1 MTSKKLTCNARTVL
15 DFRLQARGSEMK
27 ATVLRAGVALAIIA
41 GAIAAAVVISRAVV
55 GSRIVANSGA
65 SAPTIRIAEH
75 RQPRIDALNKSVP
88 RIEKQLGVIIEVV
101 EYPSPEKDYLSKL
114 LTELGAGNA
123 PDLFTANFDSDVP
136 DMVSAGYLAP
146 ITAEV
151 KAWDGYDQLFD
162 VAKKLSTSADGQ
174 IYVLD
179 SMLLVEQIYFRRD
192 LLDKAGISTAQP
204 ANWKDLLDRA
214 REIKAKTGKYGLLL
228 PAGISWGPGTFSE
241 GFALFV
247 PGSKTPQIA
256 NDDGTLNL
264 NGEGVRDIF
273 RLYKSLIDEDLMPI
287 KPLLGPEPWVI
298 PKYVMFP
305 AGDLLATTCGTW
317 CYIYDWGKDSKN
329 PVPDVTKNVGT
340 WAVPGTDGGSSVK
353 ISGSNIWAVN
363 AKSAHLGLTKK
374 VLLALCSV
382 DATVAYAQVIGNIPA
397 RKDAADNKN
406 FQALTELVPVFK
418 NVDNGTF
425 LKSAPGFSVV
435 SEGVARATEA
445 LLRKQT
451 DAAGAQAILVKY
463 VKDLLGDNV
472 VK

>member
-1 MTSKKLTCNARTVL
+1 
-15 DFRLQARGSEMK
+15 MK
-27 ATVLRAGVALAIIA
+27 STALRAGLSLAIMSV
-41 GAIAAAVVISRAVV
+41 AIWGTIVIWGGRA
-55 GSRIVANSGA
+55 ISGA
-65 SAPTIRIAEH
+65 SAKTIRIAEH
-75 RQPRIDALNKSVP
+75 RQARIDALNKSIP
-88 RIEKQLGVIIEVV
+88 SIEKQLGVTIEVV
-101 EYPSPEKDYLSKL
+101 EYPAPEKDYTSKL

-123 PDLFTANFDSDVP
+123 PDLFTISSDSDVP
-136 DMVSAGYLAP
+136 DMASAGYLAP

-151 KAWDGYDQLFD
+151 KAWGGYDQLFE
-162 VAKKLSTSADGQ
+162 VAKKLSTNADGQ
-174 IYVLD
+174 IYALN
-179 SMLLVEQIYFRRD
+179 SMLAVQQLYFRRD

-204 ANWKDLLDRA
+204 TSWNDLLDRA
-214 REIKAKTGKYGLLL
+214 REIKAKSGKYGLLL
-228 PAGISWGPGTFSE
+228 PAGIGWGAEAFRE

-264 NGEGVRDIF
+264 NGQGIRDIF
-273 RLYKSLIDEDLMPI
+273 GLYKSLIDEDLMPI
-287 KPLLGPEPWVI
+287 EPLLGPEPWVI
-298 PKYVMFP
+298 PKYTMFP

-340 WAVPGTDGGSSVK
+340 WAVPGMDGGSSVTV
-353 ISGSNIWAVN
+353 SGENIWAVN
-363 AKSAHLGLTKK
+363 ARSPHLALAKK
-374 VLLALCSV
+374 VLLALSSV
-382 DATVAYAQVIGNIPA
+382 DATVAYAQLLGNIPA
-397 RKDAADNKN
+397 RKDAADNKD
-406 FQALTELVPVFK
+406 FQALTELVPVLK
-418 NVDNGTF
+418 NVENGAF

-463 VKDLLGDNV
+463 VKDLLGDKV

>member
-1 MTSKKLTCNARTVL
+1 MKL
-15 DFRLQARGSEMK
+15 
-27 ATVLRAGVALAIIA
+27 TVLRAGITVGLIA
-41 GAIAAAVVISRAVV
+41 GAIAAAVVISRSGT
-55 GSRIVANSGA
+55 GSHAGSGSAA
-65 SAPTIRIAEH
+65 SIATIRIAEH
-75 RQPRIDALNKSVP
+75 RQPRIDALNKVIP
-88 RIEKQLGVIIEVV
+88 AIEKQLGVLIEVI
-101 EYPSPEKDYLSKL
+101 EYPAPEKDYLSKL

-123 PDLFTANFDSDVP
+123 PDVFTANFDSDVP
-136 DMVSAGYLAP
+136 DMASAGYLAP
-146 ITAEV
+146 MTAEV
-151 KAWDGYDQLFD
+151 KSWDGYPQLFD
-162 VAKKLSTSADGQ
+162 AAKKLSTSADGQ
-174 IYVLD
+174 IYALD
-179 SMLLVEQIYFRRD
+179 SMLLVQQLYFRRD

-228 PAGISWGPGTFSE
+228 PAGISWGPGAFNE
-241 GFALFV
+241 GFTLFL
-247 PGSKTPQIA
+247 PGSKTPQIV

-287 KPLLGPEPWVI
+287 NPLLGPEPWVI

-329 PVPDVTKNVGT
+329 PVPDVAKNVGT
-340 WAVPGTDGGSSVK
+340 WAVPGMNGGLSVA
-353 ISGSNIWAVN
+353 ISGSGIWAVN
-363 AKSAHLGLTKK
+363 AKSAHLDLSKK

-382 DATVAYAQVIGNIPA
+382 DATVTYAGLLGNIPA
-397 RKDAADNKN
+397 RRDAADNKD
-406 FQALTELVPVFK
+406 FQALTELLPVLK
-418 NVDNGTF
+418 DVDKGAFERST
-425 LKSAPGFSVV
+425 PGFSVV

-463 VKDLLGDNV
+463 VKDLLGDNA

>member
-1 MTSKKLTCNARTVL
+1 
-15 DFRLQARGSEMK
+15 MK
-27 ATVLRAGVALAIIA
+27 SAVLRAGVTVGLIA
-41 GAIAAAVVISRAVV
+41 GAIVVAVVIWRGM
-55 GSRIVANSGA
+55 GSRTAAGSGA
-65 SAPTIRIAEH
+65 SVATIRIAEH
-75 RQPRIDALNKSVP
+75 RQPRIDALNKAIP
-88 RIEKQLGVIIEVV
+88 RIEKQLGVIIEVI
-101 EYPSPEKDYLSKL
+101 EYPAPEKDYLSKL

-123 PDLFTANFDSDVP
+123 PDLFTANFDSDIP

-151 KAWDGYDQLFD
+151 KAWDGYPQLFD

-174 IYVLD
+174 IYALD
-179 SMLLVEQIYFRRD
+179 SMLLVQQLYFRRD
-192 LLDKAGISTAQP
+192 LLEKAGISTAQP
-204 ANWKDLLDRA
+204 TSWKDLLDRA

-228 PAGISWGPGTFSE
+228 PAGISWGPGAFNE
-241 GFALFV
+241 GFTLFV
-247 PGSKTPQIA
+247 PGSKTPQIV

-287 KPLLGPEPWVI
+287 NPLLGPEPWVI

-305 AGDLLATTCGTW
+305 AGDLMATTCGTW

-340 WAVPGTDGGSSVK
+340 WAVPGMEGGLSVT

-363 AKSAHLGLTKK
+363 AKSAHVDLTKK
-374 VLLALCSV
+374 VLLALSSV
-382 DATVAYAQVIGNIPA
+382 DATVNYAALVGNIPA
-397 RKDAADNKN
+397 RRDVADDKD
-406 FQALTELVPVFK
+406 FQALTELVPVLK
-418 NVDNGTF
+418 NVDNGIF
-425 LKSAPGFSVV
+425 LRSTPGYSVV

-463 VKDLLGDNV
+463 VKDLLGDDA

>member
-1 MTSKKLTCNARTVL
+1 
-15 DFRLQARGSEMK
+15 MK
-27 ATVLRAGVALAIIA
+27 ATVYRAGVTLAVIA
-41 GAIAAAVVISRAVV
+41 GAILVATVISRAIV
-55 GSRIVANSGA
+55 GSRVVTNSGA

-75 RQPRIDALNKSVP
+75 RQPRIAALNKSIP
-88 RIEKQLGVIIEVV
+88 SIEKRLGVIIEVV
-101 EYPSPEKDYLSKL
+101 EYPAPEKDYLSKL
-114 LTELGAGNA
+114 LTELAAGNA

-136 DMVSAGYLAP
+136 DMVSAGYLALL
-146 ITAEV
+146 TAEV
-151 KAWDGYDQLFD
+151 KAWDGYDRLFD
-162 VAKKLSTSADGQ
+162 VAKRLSTSADGE
-174 IYVLD
+174 IYALD
-179 SMLLVEQIYFRRD
+179 SMLLVQQIYFRRD
-192 LLDKAGISTAQP
+192 LLEKAGISTAQP
-204 ANWKDLLDRA
+204 TNWKDLLDRA

-228 PAGISWGPGTFSE
+228 PAGISWGPGAFNE

-256 NDDGTLNL
+256 NGDNTLNL

-273 RLYKSLIDEDLMPI
+273 GLYKSLIDEDLMPI
-287 KPLLGPEPWVI
+287 EPLLGPEPWII
-298 PKYVMFP
+298 PKYTMFP
-305 AGDLLATTCGTW
+305 AGDLMATTCGTW

-340 WAVPGTDGGSSVK
+340 WAVPGTDGGSSVT

-363 AKSAHLGLTKK
+363 AKSAHLDVTKK

-382 DATVAYAQVIGNIPA
+382 DATVVYAGLVGNIPA
-397 RKDAADNKN
+397 RQDAADNKD
-406 FQALTELVPVFK
+406 FRALTELVPVLK
-418 NVDNGTF
+418 NVGHGTF
-425 LKSAPGFSVV
+425 LKSAPGYSVV

-463 VKDLLGDNV
+463 VKDLLGDNA

>member
-1 MTSKKLTCNARTVL
+1 
-15 DFRLQARGSEMK
+15 MK
-27 ATVLRAGVALAIIA
+27 ITVLRAGVELIA
-41 GAIAAAVVISRAVV
+41 CAAAAAVLISCSGSGTGSRA
-55 GSRIVANSGA
+55 GA
-65 SAPTIRIAEH
+65 DSAASVPTIRIAEH
-75 RQPRIDALNKSVP
+75 RQPRIDALNRAIPK
-88 RIEKQLGVIIEVV
+88 IEKQLGVVIEVI
-101 EYPSPEKDYLSKL
+101 EYPAPEKDYLSKL

-146 ITAEV
+146 MTAEV
-151 KAWDGYDQLFD
+151 KAWDGYAQLFD

-174 IYVLD
+174 IYALD
-179 SMLLVEQIYFRRD
+179 SMLLVQQLYFRRD

-204 ANWKDLLDRA
+204 TSWKDLLDRA

-228 PAGISWGPGTFSE
+228 PAGMSWGPGAFNE
-241 GFALFV
+241 GFILFV
-247 PGSKTPQIA
+247 PGSKTPQIV
-256 NDDGTLNL
+256 NQDGTLNL
-264 NGEGVRDIF
+264 NGQGVRDIF
-273 RLYKSLIDEDLMPI
+273 RLYKTLIDEELMPVG
-287 KPLLGPEPWVI
+287 PLLGPEPWVI

-305 AGDLLATTCGTW
+305 AGDLMATTCGTW

-340 WAVPGTDGGSSVK
+340 WAVPGMDGGLSVS

-363 AKSAHLGLTKK
+363 AKSAHLDLTKK

-382 DATVAYAQVIGNIPA
+382 ETTVAYAGLVGNIPA
-397 RKDAADNKN
+397 RRDAADNKD
-406 FQALTELVPVFK
+406 FQALTELVPVLRD
-418 NVDNGTF
+418 VDKGAFERST
-425 LKSAPGFSVV
+425 PGFSVV

-445 LLRKQT
+445 LLRKQS

-463 VKDLLGDNV
+463 VKDLLGDNA

>member
-1 MTSKKLTCNARTVL
+1 LVIL
-15 DFRLQARGSEMK
+15 
-27 ATVLRAGVALAIIA
+27 ALAVW
-41 GAIAAAVVISRAVV
+41 GAVVISRSVT
-55 GSRIVANSGA
+55 IPDA
-65 SAPTIRIAEH
+65 SAETIRIAEH
-75 RQPRIDALNKSVP
+75 RQPRIDALNKSIP
-88 RIEKQLGVIIEVV
+88 SIEKQLGATIEVV
-101 EYPSPEKDYLSKL
+101 EYPAPEKDYMSKL

-151 KAWDGYDQLFD
+151 KAWGGYDRLFD

-174 IYVLD
+174 IYALD
-179 SMLLVEQIYFRRD
+179 SMLAVEQLYFRRD
-192 LLDKAGISTAQP
+192 LLEKAGISTAQP
-204 ANWKDLLDRA
+204 TSWKDLLDRA

-228 PAGISWGPGTFSE
+228 PAGIGWGPGAFSE

-264 NGEGVRDIF
+264 NGEGVKEIF
-273 RLYKSLIDEDLMPI
+273 GLYKSLIDEALMPI
-287 KPLLGPEPWVI
+287 EPLLGPEPWVI
-298 PKYVMFP
+298 PKYTMFP
-305 AGDLLATTCGTW
+305 AGDLMATTCGTW

-329 PVPDVTKNVGT
+329 PVPDVTRNVGT
-340 WAVPGTDGGSSVK
+340 WAVPGMTGGSSVMV
-353 ISGSNIWAVN
+353 SGRNIWAVN
-363 AKSAHLGLTKK
+363 AKSAHLALAKK
-374 VLLALCSV
+374 VLLALSSV
-382 DATVAYAQVIGNIPA
+382 DATVAYAQLLGNIPA
-397 RKDAADNKN
+397 RKDAADNKD
-406 FQALTELVPVFK
+406 FQALTELVPVLK
-418 NVDNGTF
+418 NVENGTF

-451 DAAGAQAILVKY
+451 NAAGAQAILVKY
-463 VKDLLGDNV
+463 VKDLLGDKV

>member
-1 MTSKKLTCNARTVL
+1 
-15 DFRLQARGSEMK
+15 MK
-27 ATVLRAGVALAIIA
+27 AAVLRAGVAVGLI
-41 GAIAAAVVISRAVV
+41 AVVIAVVVVVSRAVV
-55 GSRIVANSGA
+55 DSRVAVHSRPVAAAGA
-65 SAPTIRIAEH
+65 TAPTIRIAEH
-75 RQPRIDALNKSVP
+75 QQPRIDALNKSIP
-88 RIEKQLGVIIEVV
+88 SIEKRLGVIIEVV
-101 EYPSPEKDYLSKL
+101 EYPAPEKDYLDKL

-151 KAWDGYDQLFD
+151 KAWDGYAQLFD

-174 IYVLD
+174 IYALS
-179 SMLLVEQIYFRRD
+179 SMLLVQQLYFRRD

-204 ANWKDLLDRA
+204 SSWKDLLDRA

-228 PAGISWGPGTFSE
+228 PAGISWGPGAFNE

-287 KPLLGPEPWVI
+287 KPLLGAEPWII
-298 PKYVMFP
+298 PKYTMFP
-305 AGDLLATTCGTW
+305 AGDLMVTTCGTW
-317 CYIYDWGKDSKN
+317 CYIYDWGKGSRN

-340 WAVPGTDGGSSVK
+340 WAVPGMDGGSSVT
-353 ISGSNIWAVN
+353 ISGSSPWAVN
-363 AKSAHLGLTKK
+363 ARSAHLDVAKK
-374 VLLALCSV
+374 VLLALSSV
-382 DATVAYAQVIGNIPA
+382 DAMVAYAGLVGNIPA
-397 RKDAADNKN
+397 RKDAADNKQ
-406 FQALTELVPVFK
+406 FQALTELVPVLE
-418 NVDNGTF
+418 NVPNGTF
-425 LKSAPGFSVV
+425 LRSAPGNSVV

-445 LLRKQT
+445 LLRRQT

-463 VKDLLGDNV
+463 VRDLLGDNV

>member
-1 MTSKKLTCNARTVL
+1 
-15 DFRLQARGSEMK
+15 MK
-27 ATVLRAGVALAIIA
+27 ASVLRAGVTVGLIA
-41 GAIAAAVVISRAVV
+41 GAIVVAVLISRAGK
-55 GSRIVANSGA
+55 GSRTAAVPGA
-65 SAPTIRIAEH
+65 SVATIRIAEH
-75 RQPRIDALNKSVP
+75 RQPRIDALNKAIP
-88 RIEKQLGVIIEVV
+88 RIEKQLGVSIEVI
-101 EYPSPEKDYLSKL
+101 EYPAPEKDYLSKL

-151 KAWDGYDQLFD
+151 KAWDGYSQLFD
-162 VAKKLSTSADGQ
+162 VAKKLSTGADGQ
-174 IYVLD
+174 IYALD
-179 SMLLVEQIYFRRD
+179 SMLLVQQLYYRRD
-192 LLDKAGISTAQP
+192 LLEKAGISTAQP
-204 ANWKDLLDRA
+204 TSWKDLLDRA

-228 PAGISWGPGTFSE
+228 PAGISWGPGAFNE
-241 GFALFV
+241 GFTLFV
-247 PGSKTPQIA
+247 PGSKTPQIVD
-256 NDDGTLNL
+256 DDGTLNL

-287 KPLLGPEPWVI
+287 NPLLGPEPWVI

-305 AGDLLATTCGTW
+305 AGDLMATTCGTW

-340 WAVPGTDGGSSVK
+340 WAVPGMEGGLSVT

-363 AKSAHLGLTKK
+363 AQSAHVDLTKK
-374 VLLALCSV
+374 VLLALSSV
-382 DATVAYAQVIGNIPA
+382 DATVNYAALVGNIPA
-397 RKDAADNKN
+397 RRDAADNKD
-406 FQALTELVPVFK
+406 FQALTELVPVLK
-418 NVDNGTF
+418 NVDNGVF
-425 LKSAPGFSVV
+425 LRSTPGYSVV

-451 DAAGAQAILVKY
+451 DPAGAQAILVKY
-463 VKDLLGDNV
+463 VKDLLGDNA

>member
-1 MTSKKLTCNARTVL
+1 MLRLRT
-15 DFRLQARGSEMK
+15 GS
-27 ATVLRAGVALAIIA
+27 RAGASS
-41 GAIAAAVVISRAVV
+41 AASTA
-55 GSRIVANSGA
+55 
-65 SAPTIRIAEH
+65 TIRIAEH
-75 RQPRIDALNKSVP
+75 RQPRIDALNKAIP
-88 RIEKQLGVIIEVV
+88 KIEKQLGVVIEVI
-101 EYPSPEKDYLSKL
+101 EYPAPEKDYLSKL

-146 ITAEV
+146 MTAEV
-151 KAWDGYDQLFD
+151 KAWDGYPQLFD

-174 IYVLD
+174 IYALD
-179 SMLLVEQIYFRRD
+179 SMLLVQQLYFRRD

-204 ANWKDLLDRA
+204 ASWKDLLDRA

-228 PAGISWGPGTFSE
+228 PAGMSWGPGAFNE
-241 GFALFV
+241 GFILFA
-247 PGSKTPQIA
+247 PGSKTPQIV
-256 NDDGTLNL
+256 NQDGTLNL
-264 NGEGVRDIF
+264 NGQGVRDIF
-273 RLYKSLIDEDLMPI
+273 RLYKSLIDEELMPVN
-287 KPLLGPEPWVI
+287 PLLGPEPWVI

-305 AGDLLATTCGTW
+305 AGDLMATTCGTW

-340 WAVPGTDGGSSVK
+340 WAVPGMDGGLSVS

-363 AKSAHLGLTKK
+363 AKSAHVDLTKK

-382 DATVAYAQVIGNIPA
+382 ESTVAYAGLVGNIPA
-397 RKDAADNKN
+397 RRDAADNKD
-406 FQALTELVPVFK
+406 FQALTELVPVLK
-418 NVDNGTF
+418 DVDKGTF
-425 LKSAPGFSVV
+425 ERSTPGFSVV

-463 VKDLLGDNV
+463 VKDLLGDNA

>member
-1 MTSKKLTCNARTVL
+1 
-15 DFRLQARGSEMK
+15 MK
-27 ATVLRAGVALAIIA
+27 VTVLRAGVTVGLIA
-41 GAIAAAVVISRAVV
+41 AAAAAVVSCS
-55 GSRIVANSGA
+55 GSGTGSPSGNGSTA
-65 SAPTIRIAEH
+65 STPTIRIAEH
-75 RQPRIDALNKSVP
+75 RQPRIDALNKAIP
-88 RIEKQLGVIIEVV
+88 KIEKQLGVVIEVI
-101 EYPSPEKDYLSKL
+101 EYPAPEKDYLSKL

-146 ITAEV
+146 MTAEV
-151 KAWDGYDQLFD
+151 KAWDGYPQLFD

-174 IYVLD
+174 IYALD
-179 SMLLVEQIYFRRD
+179 SMLLVQQLYFRRD

-204 ANWKDLLDRA
+204 ANWKDLLERA

-228 PAGISWGPGTFSE
+228 PAGISWGPGAFNE
-241 GFALFV
+241 GFILFA
-247 PGSKTPQIA
+247 PGSKTPQIV
-256 NDDGTLNL
+256 NQDGTLNL
-264 NGEGVRDIF
+264 NGQGVRDIF
-273 RLYKSLIDEDLMPI
+273 RLYKSLIDEELMPVN
-287 KPLLGPEPWVI
+287 PLLGPEPWVI

-305 AGDLLATTCGTW
+305 AGDLMATTCGTW

-340 WAVPGTDGGSSVK
+340 WAVPGMDGGLSVS

-363 AKSAHLGLTKK
+363 AKSAHVDLTKK

-382 DATVAYAQVIGNIPA
+382 EATVAYAGLVGNIPA
-397 RKDAADNKN
+397 RRDAADNKD
-406 FQALTELVPVFK
+406 FQALTELVPVLK
-418 NVDNGTF
+418 DVDKGISERST
-425 LKSAPGFSVV
+425 PGFSVV

-463 VKDLLGDNV
+463 VKDLLGDNA

>member
-1 MTSKKLTCNARTVL
+1 MKSTSLRTGL
-15 DFRLQARGSEMK
+15 LIM
-27 ATVLRAGVALAIIA
+27 VAALG
-41 GAIAAAVVISRAVV
+41 GAILVSRLVVI
-55 GSRIVANSGA
+55 NSHSVSPSSA
-65 SAPTIRIAEH
+65 SSEIIRVAEH
-75 RQPRIDALNKSVP
+75 RQPRIDALNRSIP
-88 RIEKQLGVIIEVV
+88 GIEKQFGITIEVV
-101 EYPSPEKDYLSKL
+101 EYPAPEKDYLSKL
-114 LTELGAGNA
+114 LTELGAGNG

-174 IYVLD
+174 IYALD
-179 SMLLVEQIYFRRD
+179 SMLAVEQIYFRRD
-192 LLDKAGISTAQP
+192 LLEKAGISTTQP
-204 ANWKDLLDRA
+204 TSWKDLLDRA
-214 REIKAKTGKYGLLL
+214 REIKRKTGKYALLL
-228 PAGISWGPGTFSE
+228 PAGIGWGAAAFSE

-247 PGSKTPQIA
+247 HGSATPQIA

-264 NGEGVRDIF
+264 NGAGVREIF
-273 RLYKSLIDEDLMPI
+273 GLYKSLIDEGLMPI
-287 KPLLGPEPWVI
+287 EPLLGPEPWVI
-298 PKYVMFP
+298 PKYTMFP
-305 AGDLLATTCGTW
+305 AGDLLATTCGSW

-340 WAVPGTDGGSSVK
+340 WAVPGRQGGLSVNV
-353 ISGSNIWAVN
+353 SGENIWAVN
-363 AKSAHLGLTKK
+363 AKSVHLDVAKK
-374 VLLALCSV
+374 VLLALSSV
-382 DATVAYAQVIGNIPA
+382 HATVAYADLVGNIPA
-397 RKDAADNKN
+397 RKDVIKDKD
-406 FQALTELVPVFK
+406 FQALTELVPVLN
-418 NVDNGTF
+418 NVESGTF

-463 VKDLLGDNV
+463 ARDLLGDDV